1 MITNLR
7 DKTAIVT
14 GATNGIGLVT
24 ARELAKQGINV
35 VIISRSQER
44 CEFIVSQLKKETGN
58 PSIEFLA
65 SDLSVMAN
73 VRQVAHEFMK
83 RHNRLDILV
92 NNAGAIFFQRLVSQ
106 DGYEMTFALN
116 HLSYFLLTVLL
127 LDTLKSS
134 APSRIINVSSDAHQG
149 GKINLDDLMLT
160 RKFSAFG
167 AYSASKLANI
177 LFTYQ
182 LDEILSGTQVT
193 ANALHP
199 GFVST
204 GFAKNNSGLIKL
216 GMGITSLF
224 ARKPEKGAE
233 TSIFL
238 ASSPEVEGVSGK
250 YFSDCREIKSST
262 SSYDKL
268 TQKGLWEKSL
278 ELTENR

>member
-58 PSIEFLA
+58 PNIEFLA

-73 VRQVAHEFMK
+73 VRQVAQEFMK

-149 GKINLDDLMLT
+149 GKINLDDLMFT
-160 RKFSAFG
+160 RKFSGFG

-182 LDEILSGTQVT
+182 LDEYLSGTQVT

-216 GMGITSLF
+216 GMGITSIF
-224 ARKPEKGAE
+224 AKKPEKGAE

-250 YFSDCREIKSST
+250 YFSDCKEIKSST

-268 TQKGLWEKSL
+268 TQKGLWEKSF
-278 ELTENR
+278 ELTSNG

>member
-1 MITNLR
+1 MNSNLQE
-7 DKTAIVT
+7 KTAIVT

-24 ARELAKQGINV
+24 ARELAKQGIHV
-35 VIISRSQER
+35 VIVSRSREK
-44 CEFIVSQLKKETGN
+44 CELTISQIKKETGN
-58 PSIEFLA
+58 STIEFIA

-73 VRQVAHEFMK
+73 VRQVAHEFLK
-83 RHNRLDILV
+83 RHSRLDILV

-116 HLSYFLLTVLL
+116 HLSYFLLTDLL

-134 APSRIINVSSDAHQG
+134 APSRIINVSSEAHQG
-149 GKINLDDLMLT
+149 GRINFDDLMLERSFT
-160 RKFSAFG
+160 AFG
-167 AYSASKLANI
+167 AYSASKLANL

-182 LDEILSGTQVT
+182 LAENLSGTQVT

-204 GFAKNNSGLIKL
+204 GFAKNNGGLIKL
-216 GMGITSLF
+216 GMGISGLF

-238 ASSPEVEGVSGK
+238 ATSPEVEGVSGN
-250 YFSDCREIKSST
+250 YFSDCKEIKSST
-262 SSYDKL
+262 SSYDKV
-268 TQKGLWEKSL
+268 TQKRLWIESL
-278 ELTENR
+278 ALTSNR

>member
-1 MITNLR
+1 MIPNLR

-199 GFVST
+199 GFVAT
-204 GFAKNNSGLIKL
+204 GFAKNNSGIIKL

>member
-1 MITNLR
+1 MNTHLQE
-7 DKTAIVT
+7 KTAIVT
-14 GATNGIGLVT
+14 GATSGIGLIT

-35 VIISRSQER
+35 VIVSRSQEK
-44 CEFIVSQLKKETGN
+44 CESIISQIKKETGN
-58 PSIEFLA
+58 STIEFIA

-73 VRQVAHEFMK
+73 VRQVANEFLK
-83 RHNRLDILV
+83 RHSRLDILV

-116 HLSYFLLTVLL
+116 HLSYFLLTDLL

-149 GKINLDDLMLT
+149 GKINFDDLMHERDFT
-160 RKFSAFG
+160 GFG

-177 LFTYQ
+177 LFTYH
-182 LDEILSGTQVT
+182 LAENLSGTQVT

-204 GFAKNNSGLIKL
+204 GFAKNNGGLIKVA
-216 GMGITSLF
+216 MGISSLF

-233 TSIFL
+233 TPIFL
-238 ASSPEVEGVSGK
+238 ATSPEVEGVSGK
-250 YFSDCREIKSST
+250 YFSDCKEIQSSI
-262 SSYDKL
+262 SSVDKV
-268 TQKGLWEKSL
+268 TQKRLWERSL
-278 ELTENR
+278 ALTSNR